1 MRRLSALILAGSL
14 AFVLAA
20 CGGGSSKS
28 SSSSKSSE
36 ASSDSGNS
44 SGSAGN
50 SNDNAYAKLVEKG
63 NNAKVKVTYRN
74 ADGSTYVIAQDP
86 PKRAFISGE
95 TAVYEDG
102 TDVSI
107 VCSNVGTPE
116 VSCLKISGAG
126 GLAGF
131 AGAGSLGLI
140 SEILQTK
147 DLPGVTKIG
156 ERTIAGR
163 TATCATY
170 SVPFFGS
177 GKIEGCVDKDTG
189 ISLLLKTSGGGSS
202 NIELEATKVES
213 PSAKDFTPP
222 AEPTDLN
229 SLIPTTT
236 TN

>member
-1 MRRLSALILAGSL
+1 MRRFSALILAGSL

-28 SSSSKSSE
+28 SDASSE
-36 ASSDSGNS
+36 SGSSSDSG
-44 SGSAGN
+44 GG
-50 SNDNAYAKLVEKG
+50 SNDSAYAKLVEKG

-95 TAVYEDG
+95 TAIYEDG
-102 TDVSI
+102 TDVSV

-131 AGAGSLGLI
+131 AGAGSLGLV
-140 SEILQTK
+140 SQILQTEN
-147 DLPGVTKIG
+147 LPGVTKVG

-163 TATCATY
+163 SATCATY
-170 SVPFFGS
+170 SVPFLGS

-189 ISLLLKTSGGGSS
+189 VSLLLKTTGNGTSD
-202 NIELEATKVES
+202 IELEATKVES
-213 PSAKDFTPP
+213 PSASDFKPP